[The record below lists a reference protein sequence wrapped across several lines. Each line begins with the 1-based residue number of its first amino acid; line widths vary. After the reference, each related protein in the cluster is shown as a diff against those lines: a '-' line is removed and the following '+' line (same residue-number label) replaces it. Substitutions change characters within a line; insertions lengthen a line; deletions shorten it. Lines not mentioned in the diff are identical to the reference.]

1 MSVNDDF
8 DQLIFDREVNKIAKV
23 IKSFNS
29 SSSKKLIEV
38 HPDILDNYLEFI
50 LSIKKK
56 LGNNVSFKKWNTM
69 ISSYA
74 VVFKINDHLSYSMYP
89 VLYSNEHIHMKIAK
103 K

>member
-23 IKSFNS
+23 IKSS
-29 SSSKKLIEV
+29 YSSKKLIEV

-50 LSIKKK
+50 SSIKKK
-56 LGNNVSFKKWNTM
+56 LGDNVSFKKWNTM

-74 VVFKINDHLSYSMYP
+74 IIFKINDHLSYSMYP